1 MDIFLGV
8 VVGGEEGEEYTLMG
22 RPAMC
27 MRRWAVDVDMLILDG
42 AHGVGGW
49 WYKGEHG
56 WERSQE

>member
-1 MDIFLGV
+1 MFLGV

-27 MRRWAVDVDMLILDG
+27 MRRWVGDVDMLDG

-49 WYKGEHG
+49 
-56 WERSQE
+56 